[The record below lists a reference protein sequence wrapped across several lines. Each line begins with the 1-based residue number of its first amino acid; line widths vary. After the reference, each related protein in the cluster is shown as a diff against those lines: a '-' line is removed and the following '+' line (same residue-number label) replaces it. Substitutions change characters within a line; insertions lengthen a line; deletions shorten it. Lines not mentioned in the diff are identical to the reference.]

1 MPCKDSWRVTLA
13 LRLRARSPDA
23 QVAKR
28 AMPYIA
34 PPGVASMVAK
44 HWATWLR
51 GLRGQRGLR
60 GYTRKTFFNLFH
72 AFFVDG
78 FTLTSGTSSFAAPEE
93 DDTSDLCYNMLR
105 HVTIQQYSNLWFMT
119 SRRQRP
125 TYVRWFQFAPKLSGP
140 KTSSMPGYS
149 LITSRLITHLVEERQ
164 WLWGSCRNRK

>member
-1 MPCKDSWRVTLA
+1 MPCKDSWPGA
-13 LRLRARSPDA
+13 QMHRSPKEPCHTSHRLGWLRWW
-23 QVAKR
+23 QST
-28 AMPYIA
+28 
-34 PPGVASMVAK
+34 G
-44 HWATWLR
+44 LR
-51 GLRGQRGLR
+51 GLRGQRGLRGLR

-105 HVTIQQYSNLWFMT
+105 HVTTQQYSNLWFMT